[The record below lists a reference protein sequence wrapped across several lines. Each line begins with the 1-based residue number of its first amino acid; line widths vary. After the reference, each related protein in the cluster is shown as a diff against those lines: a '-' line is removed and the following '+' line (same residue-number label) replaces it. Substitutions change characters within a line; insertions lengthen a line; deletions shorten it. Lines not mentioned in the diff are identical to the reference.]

1 MKVFSAV
8 VLALVATANAATIK
22 DKLKQ
27 FRDLDNIK
35 KENLVKYLND
45 RHDKRMDKLEEML
58 EDRKT
63 QLEHH
68 NTGRRRLSPEDH
80 ERVSRQAVNY
90 ERKLKQLRNLD
101 PDVSTPSLLS
111 GSVLFQ
117 ISSHVHFSAG
127 ACRHDA
133 ARGRRIF

>member
-1 MKVFSAV
+1 VWNEISHTHSLFV
-8 VLALVATANAATIK
+8 
-22 DKLKQ
+22 Q
-27 FRDLDNIK
+27 
-35 KENLVKYLND
+35 NLVKYLND

-101 PDVSTPSLLS
+101 PDERADMMQHEADAFFRLN
-111 GSVLFQ
+111 SVDYLDFPEL
-117 ISSHVHFSAG
+117 
-127 ACRHDA
+127 
-133 ARGRRIF
+133 